1 MHMLSKNQLGFLYM
15 FMSICAFSL
24 MDVIVKWSVDYP
36 IGQVLFFRGF
46 FGIIFYFFVIPR
58 ERINN
63 FYQTKRPGLH
73 ALRCL
78 AGLIALIS
86 IFIAL
91 RKLPLATVVS
101 ISFAAPIFTTILSIF
116 LLSEKVGIFRWLAV
130 IIGFIGILII
140 TEPGISELNIYYI
153 FPIIFCL
160 GLSYVAITIRQLST
174 SEPAWLISFYFSLSI
189 TFLSF
194 LTIPQGW
201 VMPSLN
207 HFILLSL
214 IGIFGGVANLWLSLS
229 YKYSEVSLV
238 TPLKYLAL
246 VFAVIFGYFIW
257 EEVPTIKTILGAFLV
272 IISTLIIFR
281 REIYNKNIITSK
293 AMND

>member
-1 MHMLSKNQLGFLYM
+1 MFL
-15 FMSICAFSL
+15 SICGFSL

-36 IGQVLFFRGF
+36 IGQILFFRGF
-46 FGIIFYFFVIPR
+46 FGIIFYFFIIPR
-58 ERINN
+58 DRLHN

-73 ALRCL
+73 SLRCI
-78 AGLIALIS
+78 AGLIAIVA

-101 ISFAAPIFTTILSIF
+101 ISFAAPIFTTIFSIF
-116 LLSEKVGIFRWLAV
+116 LLSEKVGIYRWLAV
-130 IIGFIGILII
+130 LVGFIGILII

-160 GLSYVAITIRQLST
+160 GLSYVAITLRQLSST
-174 SEPAWLISFYFSLSI
+174 EPVWLISLFFSIAI
-189 TFLSF
+189 TLLSF
-194 LTIPQGW
+194 LTIPFGW

-207 HFILLSL
+207 HFVILSF
-214 IGIFGGVANLWLSLS
+214 IGIFGGVSNLWLSQS

-238 TPLKYLAL
+238 TPLKYLTL
-246 VFAVIFGYFIW
+246 VFAIIFGYFIW
-257 EEVPTIKTILGAFLV
+257 DEIPTFKTLVGAFLV

-281 REIYNKNIITSK
+281 REIYKKKDITSK
-293 AMND
+293 LTND